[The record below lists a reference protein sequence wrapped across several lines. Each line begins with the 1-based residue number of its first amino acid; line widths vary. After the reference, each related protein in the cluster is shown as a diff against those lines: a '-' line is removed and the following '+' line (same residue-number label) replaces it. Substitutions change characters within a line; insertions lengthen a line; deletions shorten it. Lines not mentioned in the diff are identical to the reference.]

1 MFITLIVI
9 LIGLILALLFV
20 NVYFRVKVF
29 KVYKNLVMNKVEFNS
44 AHIFDKKKM
53 ESEIIPKYPKMET
66 EIRLFV
72 EHIRFSIAIAI
83 IIVLLIS
90 IFALISRDLATLA
103 RRSRAM
109 GNTTKIMIMTRAP
122 TPSSTPKMANCIF
135 VVNFKLPIII
145 WVSRPNPFYLRLLP
159 AGFTLS
165 T

>member
-90 IFALISRDLATLA
+90 IFALIL
-103 RRSRAM
+103 
-109 GNTTKIMIMTRAP
+109 KH
-122 TPSSTPKMANCIF
+122 
-135 VVNFKLPIII
+135 
-145 WVSRPNPFYLRLLP
+145 Y
-159 AGFTLS
+159 
-165 T
+165 

>member
-9 LIGLILALLFV
+9 LIGLIVALLFV

-53 ESEIIPKYPKMET
+53 ESEIIPKYPKMEM

-72 EHIRFSIAIAI
+72 GHIRFSIAIAI

-90 IFALISRDLATLA
+90 IFAFIL
-103 RRSRAM
+103 
-109 GNTTKIMIMTRAP
+109 KH
-122 TPSSTPKMANCIF
+122 
-135 VVNFKLPIII
+135 
-145 WVSRPNPFYLRLLP
+145 Y
-159 AGFTLS
+159 
-165 T
+165 